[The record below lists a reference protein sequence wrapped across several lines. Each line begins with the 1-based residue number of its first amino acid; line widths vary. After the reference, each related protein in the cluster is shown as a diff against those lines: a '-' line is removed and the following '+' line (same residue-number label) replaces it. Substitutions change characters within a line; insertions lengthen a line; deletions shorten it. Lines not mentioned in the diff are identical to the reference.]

1 MGRITLA
8 NLDRG
13 VEAGAASGFII
24 GIIVGIGAVIG
35 FFYFYPGFL
44 IEQQGINPIHA
55 YAISFLLSIL
65 AVTLFPLAG
74 IVLGS
79 IVGMIFAAAYVWLP
93 VKSPAIK
100 GMVVSIAFC
109 PILVFIALQRT
120 PPTEQPLL
128 ASILTGGIWSML
140 SLIYGTSHGIFWKK
154 LDAPGKETY
163 LRRIVM
169 RRLTYSRIAY
179 MIIFYIIIIIV
190 LALLIAP
197 ILPTL
202 LILKAILNLKL

>member
-8 NLDRG
+8 DLDRG

-24 GIIVGIGAVIG
+24 GIIVGIGAVFG
-35 FFYFYPGFL
+35 FFIFNTGFL

-55 YAISFLLSIL
+55 YAISFLLGIL
-65 AVTLFPLAG
+65 AVTLLPIVG
-74 IVLGS
+74 IVFGS
-79 IVGMIFAAAYVWLP
+79 ILGMIFAVAYVWLP
-93 VKSPAIK
+93 GKSSAFK
-100 GMVVSIAFC
+100 GTVVSIAFC

-128 ASILTGGIWSML
+128 ASILTGGIWSTL
-140 SLIYGTSHGIFWKK
+140 ALIYGTLHGVFWKK
-154 LDAPGKETY
+154 LDAPGKEIY
-163 LRRIVM
+163 LRRIIM

-179 MIIFYIIIIIV
+179 MIIFYIIIVIA

-202 LILKAILNLKL
+202 HI